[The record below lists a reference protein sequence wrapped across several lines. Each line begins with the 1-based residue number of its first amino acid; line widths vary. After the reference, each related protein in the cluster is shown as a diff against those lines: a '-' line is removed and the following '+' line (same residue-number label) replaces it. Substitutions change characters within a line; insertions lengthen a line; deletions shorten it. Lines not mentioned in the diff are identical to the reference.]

1 MTKEFLS
8 KNFFI
13 NFVLYLFSV
22 LSNHTANNYGRLEL
36 DSPGY
41 QTAASL
47 QPLTENSRHEKIEV
61 QILPHV
67 SFSFYFFARNGVI
80 FLSAT
85 RKKHAKFLES
95 YKCNF
100 LTKMLSP
107 NNKNKLM
114 RRKRKVIGCKT
125 LMMHLL
131 YKLHFRF
138 LNVNSVF
145 EPCLIR
151 FPSRIESQ
159 RVL

>member
-13 NFVLYLFSV
+13 NFVLHLCFSV

-67 SFSFYFFARNGVI
+67 SFFFLL
-80 FLSAT
+80 FF
-85 RKKHAKFLES
+85 RKKWIHFP
-95 YKCNF
+95 KCH
-100 LTKMLSP
+100 LREACKVS
-107 NNKNKLM
+107 
-114 RRKRKVIGCKT
+114 KVIQMQLFDKDVIYSQQKQT
-125 LMMHLL
+125 NE
-131 YKLHFRF
+131 KK
-138 LNVNSVF
+138 
-145 EPCLIR
+145 E
-151 FPSRIESQ
+151 ESNW
-159 RVL
+159 L